1 MQLADSVFPIG
12 ASSHS
17 FGIETLAA
25 EGVLRAPEIEA
36 FLTDQL
42 WENGQLEARFVRLAY
57 RTATVTNDEAT
68 SEANDESREA
78 YWLALNRTL
87 GATKSARESRVASA
101 TLGRRFLQMA
111 AHLAGDATLQ
121 HCYQVATSAVVE
133 IHYAVAFGLVGG
145 RLALGEEET
154 VLAYLQ
160 QTTMGMLSACLRLLP
175 IGQGRTSEIL
185 WRLGDLFIAVATA
198 SRTALPSMLG
208 SNELDWQQFLA
219 GCSTLAP
226 SIELG
231 SMRHPTLATR
241 LFVS

>member
-1 MQLADSVFPIG
+1 MQLADSAFPIG

-25 EGVLRAPEIEA
+25 EGIFRAPEIEV

-57 RTATVTNDEAT
+57 RAATL
-68 SEANDESREA
+68 ANDETREE
-78 YWLALNRTL
+78 YWLTLNRIL

-101 TLGRRFLQMA
+101 TLGRRFLQTA
-111 AHLAGDATLQ
+111 AQLAGDATLQ
-121 HCYQVATSAVVE
+121 YYYQVATSAVVD
-133 IHYAVAFGLVGG
+133 IHYPVAFGLVGG

-160 QTTMGMLSACLRLLP
+160 QSTMGLLSACLRLLP

-185 WRLGDLFIAVATA
+185 WGLGDMFVAIASA
-198 SRTALPSMLG
+198 SRSALPSTLG
-208 SNELDWQQFLA
+208 AKELDWQQFLA
-219 GCSTLAP
+219 GCSTFAP
-226 SIELG
+226 LVELG
-231 SMRHPTLATR
+231 SMRHPTLSTR

>member
-1 MQLADSVFPIG
+1 MQLADSAFPIG

-25 EGVLRAPEIEA
+25 EGVLRAPGIEA

-57 RTATVTNDEAT
+57 RAALV
-68 SEANDESREA
+68 ANDETREA
-78 YWLALNRTL
+78 DWLTLNRTL
-87 GATKSARESRVASA
+87 GATKGARENRTASA
-101 TLGRRFLQMA
+101 TLGRRFLQTA
-111 AHLAGDATLQ
+111 AHLADDSTLQ
-121 HCYQVATSAVVE
+121 QCYQVATTTAVE

-145 RLALGEEET
+145 CLALGEEET

-160 QTTMGMLSACLRLLP
+160 QTTMGLLSACLRLLP

-185 WRLGDLFIAVATA
+185 WRLGDLFSAVATA
-198 SRTALPSMLG
+198 SRHALPSSLG
-208 SNELDWQQFLA
+208 SKDSDWQQFLA
-219 GCSTLAP
+219 GCSTFAP
-226 SIELG
+226 LVELG
-231 SMRHPTLATR
+231 SMRHPTLSTR